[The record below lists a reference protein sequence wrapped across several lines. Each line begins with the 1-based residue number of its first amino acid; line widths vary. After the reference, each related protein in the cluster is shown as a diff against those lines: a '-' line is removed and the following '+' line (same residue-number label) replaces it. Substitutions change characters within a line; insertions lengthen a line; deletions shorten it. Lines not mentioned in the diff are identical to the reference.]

1 MSLSSFYAI
10 DICNSIFPAFVF
22 PSHRWAINH
31 YSHLPNMFNPFN
43 VSERGSSV
51 PPSLDFVTQFSTQ
64 MSKFNLWLRFGEF

>member
-1 MSLSSFYAI
+1 MSFSSIYAI

-22 PSHRWAINH
+22 PINH

-43 VSERGSSV
+43 VSARGSSA
-51 PPSLDFVTQFSTQ
+51 PPSIDFVTQFSTQ